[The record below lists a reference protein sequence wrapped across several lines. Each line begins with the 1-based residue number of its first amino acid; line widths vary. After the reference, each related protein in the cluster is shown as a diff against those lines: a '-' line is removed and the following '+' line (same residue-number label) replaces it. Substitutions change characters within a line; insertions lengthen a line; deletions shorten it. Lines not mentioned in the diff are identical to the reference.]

1 MMTDYKQII
10 SKADYM
16 LAQGK
21 LGVYSPDEIE
31 AHLRGMIAVL
41 LCDPAT
47 AATIC
52 ASQVFHR
59 ITVFK
64 KEQEMSA

>member
-1 MMTDYKQII
+1 MTDYKQII

-16 LAQGK
+16 LANGK
-21 LGVYSPDEIE
+21 LGVYSPEEIE
-31 AHLRGMIAVL
+31 AHLRGIISAL

-47 AATIC
+47 AAIIC

-64 KEQEMSA
+64 KEQETMA